1 MGACGE
7 DFSQKFTS
15 QEGREETGRSPRQEN
30 SGRGN
35 RQCKDHKVG
44 VHWSVGET
52 AWKPGEQS
60 EQGREWQEERTEGWR
75 SGRAS
80 GSF

>member
-1 MGACGE
+1 MGTCGE
-7 DFSQKFTS
+7 DFSQKLTS
-15 QEGREETGRSPRQEN
+15 PEGRQEN
-30 SGRGN
+30 PGRGN

-52 AWKPGEQS
+52 ARRPAEQS
-60 EQGREWQEERTEGWR
+60 EQGGEWQEERTERWR